1 MVNENYLEA
10 GRRYDSNTSQARE
23 RLRTGLVGILPQL
36 KDTKI
41 THHWFGNVAFSFD
54 QLPKIAVHDGVIYPA
69 GFCGSGTL

>member
-1 MVNENYLEA
+1 MVTEYYLEA
-10 GRRYDSNTSQARE
+10 GRYDSNTSQARE

-41 THHWFGNVAFSFD
+41 THHWFGNVAFPFD